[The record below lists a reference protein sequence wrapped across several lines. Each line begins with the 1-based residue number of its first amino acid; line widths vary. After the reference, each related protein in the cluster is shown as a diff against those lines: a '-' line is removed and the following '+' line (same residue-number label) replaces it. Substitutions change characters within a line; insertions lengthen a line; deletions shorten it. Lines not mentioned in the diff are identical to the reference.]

1 MRQLL
6 IAGALAALII
16 VPQTHGWAEEGFT
29 PAQKEE
35 LREMLREMLQE
46 QAGQRRMDMPAGRPP
61 MRDTE
66 EMPGMGDTTRDT
78 PRYGKD
84 FSSGSTMHGGRTIY
98 AKPFVRAPKT
108 IVGGY
113 MDFTITD
120 CDARSRDCDQGLDFD
135 QERFVPFF
143 YSQVTDRLSVAAEV
157 EIEHGGP
164 QGNQDDGDIKI
175 EFATMDYRFTDWFN
189 LRGGIILIPMGRFN
203 LLHDS
208 PLNDLPLRPLVS
220 RLILP
225 STFAESG
232 VGFFGTV
239 YPTQLS
245 KVDYEFYVTQ
255 GFNGGDDGVNISEGG
270 GVRSARGSFKNDN
283 NGNKAIVSRVSVSP
297 FLGVEVAGSIH
308 HGTWDNNSEHDLTL
322 LAIDGN
328 LQRGPFEIQGEA
340 AWANIE
346 GSGERTRMSRRVGEC
361 TELNMPVQGCDD
373 AGDAYFIN
381 VRNTNLVPSNMKG
394 YYVQLNYHFLPQI
407 FRNFAPTYFTDA
419 STFTGILRWGQV
431 DTNTGR
437 QNIAD
442 RSEIDRFTLGLNFRP
457 TEDSVMK
464 FAYTFNTDHNTTALD
479 TNGWQ
484 ISAATYF

>member
-1 MRQLL
+1 MRRLL
-6 IAGALAALII
+6 IAGALVALMI
-16 VPQTHGWAEEGFT
+16 VPQAMVRAEEGFT

-35 LREMLREMLQE
+35 LREMLREMMQE

-61 MRDTE
+61 MRDAE
-66 EMPGMGDTTRDT
+66 EMPGMGDTTRET
-78 PRYGKD
+78 PRYGED
-84 FSSGSTMHGGRTIY
+84 FSSGSAMQGGRTIY
-98 AKPFVRAPKT
+98 AKPFVKAPKT

-113 MDFTITD
+113 IDFTITD
-120 CDARSRDCDQGLDFD
+120 CDARSRDCSQGLDFD

-164 QGNQDDGDIKI
+164 QGNQNDGDVKI

-189 LRGGIILIPMGRFN
+189 LRSGIILIPMGRFN

-232 VGFFGTV
+232 VGFFGTI

-245 KVDYEFYVTQ
+245 KVDYEFYVTN
-255 GFNGGDDGVNISEGG
+255 GFDGDVDVENISERD
-270 GVRSARGSFKNDN
+270 GVRSARGSFQNDN

-308 HGTWDNNSEHDLTL
+308 HGTWDEDSKNDLTL
-322 LAIDGN
+322 LAVDGN

-346 GSGERTRMSRRVGEC
+346 GGSPNANGPSTDSNDPPG
-361 TELNMPVQGCDD
+361 TLDYNGPPANMH
-373 AGDAYFIN
+373 
-381 VRNTNLVPSNMKG
+381 G
-394 YYVQLNYHFLPQI
+394 YYVQLNYHFLPDS
-407 FRNFAPTYFTDA
+407 FRRFAPTYFSDA
-419 STFTGILRWGQV
+419 STFTGIVRWGQV

-437 QNIAD
+437 KNLAD
-442 RSEIDRFTLGLNFRP
+442 RSEIDRLTLGLNFRP
-457 TEDSVMK
+457 TEDSVLK
-464 FAYTFNTDHNTTALD
+464 FAYTFNDDPGIDTSNVQSLD
-479 TNGWQ
+479 TDGWQ

>member
-1 MRQLL
+1 MQRLL
-6 IAGALAALII
+6 MAGALAALMI
-16 VPQTHGWAEEGFT
+16 VPQTHGWAEEAEFT
-29 PAQKEE
+29 PAQLKQIRKMFEE
-35 LREMLREMLQE
+35 WSAQQKKDE
-46 QAGQRRMDMPAGRPP
+46 RMDGTGPAVSPP
-61 MRDTE
+61 SREPEIPTL
-66 EMPGMGDTTRDT
+66 GDTTRAK
-78 PRYGKD
+78 PRYGQD
-84 FSSGSTMHGGRTIY
+84 FSGGSTLQGGRTIY

-120 CDARSRDCDQGLDFD
+120 CDAPSRDCDQGLDFD

-164 QGNQDDGDIKI
+164 QSPQDDGEVKI

-189 LRGGIILIPMGRFN
+189 LRGGVILIPMGRFN
-203 LLHDS
+203 LVHDS

-245 KVDYEFYVTQ
+245 KVDYEFYVTN
-255 GFNGGDDGVNISEGG
+255 GFRGDEDSDGNTFINITESGGL
-270 GVRSARGSFKNDN
+270 RSARGSFKEDD
-283 NGNKAIVSRVSVSP
+283 NGNKAIVSRISVSP

-308 HGTWDNNSEHDLTL
+308 HGAWDQEGKKDLTL
-322 LAIDGN
+322 LAVDGN
-328 LQRGPFEIQGEA
+328 LQRGPFELQGEA

-346 GSGERTRMSRRVGEC
+346 GGS
-361 TELNMPVQGCDD
+361 PD
-373 AGDAYFIN
+373 ATVEITSSDLIDG
-381 VRNTNLVPSNMKG
+381 VPPSNMHG
-394 YYVQLNYHFLPQI
+394 YYVQLNYHFMPEAFL
-407 FRNFAPTYFTDA
+407 RAAPTYFNDA
-419 STFTGILRWGQV
+419 STFTGVLRWGQV

-437 QNIAD
+437 TNMIGM
-442 RSEIDRFTLGLNFRP
+442 SEIDRLTLGLNFRP
-457 TEDSVMK
+457 TEDSVLK
-464 FAYTFNTDHNTTALD
+464 FSYTFNDDYAETDDTAVDD
-479 TNGWQ
+479 TDGFQ